1 MINRTASSSFLH
13 LGWLDCIIL
22 LCKTTNI
29 ATVQLSIILIIK
41 LSLSYI
47 NTFLKLI
54 EIHVAI
60 CILWTSVKISIILH
74 VKKILYTTTL
84 TTEYIE
90 FSRLKIHPPLPS
102 MFDWYRYLSETYLTG
117 LVWIFNNLKILFLKT
132 PLSLTSTY
140 INIHL

>member
-41 LSLSYI
+41 LSLCYI

-90 FSRLKIHPPLPS
+90 FSRLKIHPPPS
-102 MFDWYRYLSETYLTG
+102 SFSVWLISVFVWNMFDWTCMNFAIMS
-117 LVWIFNNLKILFLKT
+117 NL
-132 PLSLTSTY
+132 
-140 INIHL
+140 